1 MKIKYFVAGMISLIV
16 FGLLLPQ
23 PMQALF
29 VYTSLKSFFD
39 SHLVL
44 LCILVGAVQG
54 VSEECGYYII
64 MKKIYKKDKK
74 EILPF
79 GVGLGRGVLHTIF
92 DIGSVV
98 FVMTSLGSGM
108 VAIIFRL
115 IGLGALL
122 VLTNLDF
129 IAFKNNRIYILGISI
144 LLHLVMNGAIY
155 ANELELLHFS
165 DSLFI
170 FCYSAFVIVLGGIIM
185 RLNRVSVKKEINA

>member
-1 MKIKYFVAGMISLIV
+1 M
-16 FGLLLPQ
+16 PQ
-23 PMQALF
+23 PIQALF

-74 EILPF
+74 EILPLGF
-79 GVGLGRGVLHTIF
+79 GLGRGVLHTIF

>member
-1 MKIKYFVAGMISLIV
+1 MKIKYFITGIISLII

-23 PMQALF
+23 PIQALF

-44 LCILVGAVQG
+44 LCILVGGVQG
-54 VSEECGYYII
+54 VLEECGYYVI
-64 MKKIYKKDKK
+64 MKKIYNKDQK

-79 GVGLGRGVLHTIF
+79 WFGLGRGVLHTIF

-98 FVMTSLGSGM
+98 LVMTSIESG
-108 VAIIFRL
+108 VVSIISRL
-115 IGLGALL
+115 IGLCALL

-144 LLHLVMNGAIY
+144 LLHLVMNGMIY

-165 DSLFI
+165 DSFFI
-170 FCYSAFVIVLGGIIM
+170 FGYSAFVIILGYLIM
-185 RLNRVSVKKEINA
+185 RLNRVFTTKKVDA